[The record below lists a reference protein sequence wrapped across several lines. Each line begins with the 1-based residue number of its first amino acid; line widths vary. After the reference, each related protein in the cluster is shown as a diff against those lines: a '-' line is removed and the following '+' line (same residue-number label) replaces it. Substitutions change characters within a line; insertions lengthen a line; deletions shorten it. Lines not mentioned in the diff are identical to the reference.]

1 MEPVKIINPDAN
13 EPARGT
19 FAQIFGPSD
28 LAISPA
34 HFNPAKTHAPIGAHN
49 ATPREITV
57 ATNIIAVSTV
67 IGVAVTP
74 VAITGVEAV
83 SAKAKAPIVPIT
95 AKSTMPAKSM
105 ASKPAAAAAE
115 TTTMPP
121 ESAAVASKATAVPS
135 AAMLRRS
142 RLHIAHERSAHQ
154 ESCKRHQL
162 RSSSEISHHRSF
174 HNVTFSPRTRLLL

>member
-1 MEPVKIINPDAN
+1 MSQRASC
-13 EPARGT
+13 T

-28 LAISPA
+28 LVTSPA
-34 HFNPAKTHAPIGAHN
+34 HFNTAKTHAPIGAHN
-49 ATPREITV
+49 APPREITV
-57 ATNIIAVSTV
+57 ATSIIAVSSV
-67 IGVAVTP
+67 IGIAVTP
-74 VAITGVEAV
+74 VAITGVEAI
-83 SAKAKAPIVPIT
+83 SAKAKAPIVSRT
-95 AKSTMPAKSM
+95 AKSSVPAKSM

-154 ESCKRHQL
+154 ESCKRH
-162 RSSSEISHHRSF
+162 
-174 HNVTFSPRTRLLL
+174 